1 MTIEEYFPFQSFR
14 VHQKEIINKIK
25 NDFENGI
32 KVIILDGPTGFGK
45 SPVNITLGKYF
56 KPTFYTTPQTKLV
69 KQLAKDFGPKELA
82 IDGGISDIMPLLG
95 RNNYI
100 CRETNKKSDLC
111 PIAINKNENCANYEC
126 TYWKQKIATINA
138 DISILTFAMLII
150 NNYIIKGGSRFSKR
164 NLLIIDECHN
174 LEDQVASLFCGFSI
188 SPYSFP
194 SFFREPKK
202 QNIPFYLD
210 NNSNFIIKNGESI
223 WDVIKKDVP
232 DNNKIENHFPFL
244 IKIQEI
250 CNITLNQ
257 CNYIKEKRKLLNL
270 IRKIDYLFEELKEK
284 RKWVINIIP
293 KRNYTTREFKP
304 IKIDNFLKKMIW
316 SQTNLIILSSATIPF
331 RNQPEK
337 WLKRLG
343 LKDKSFSFHSIPM
356 TFPIKNRL
364 IITKLMGGKMTNKKE
379 EENWDT
385 NIKNIKII
393 ISHHINDKGVIH
405 TQSYKRAERL
415 AHDLNNYD
423 IFLHNKHEIND
434 NIITDWINSGKKIL
448 ISPAITNGVDLKDDL
463 CRYQIL
469 LKIPYPSI
477 GDARV
482 SYLLN
487 IKKDWNWY
495 YQETMKDI
503 IQAYGRAIRSETD
516 FAKFY
521 IIDGSFKD
529 IYRKVKFP
537 TWFSKAII

>member
-1 MTIEEYFPFQSFR
+1 MTIKNYFPFKEFR
-14 VHQKEIINKIK
+14 PYQKEIITKIK

-32 KVIILDGPTGFGK
+32 KVVILDGPTGFGK

-69 KQLAKDFGPKELA
+69 KQIAKDFGPKQLA

-100 CRETNKKSDLC
+100 CRETNKPSDLC
-111 PIAINKNENCANYEC
+111 PIAINKNQKCANYQC
-126 TYWKQKIATINA
+126 TYWKQKEATINA
-138 DISILTFAMLII
+138 DISIITFAMLIV
-150 NNYIIKGGSRFSKR
+150 NNYIKGESKFLNR

-194 SFFREPKK
+194 SFFREPKTP
-202 QNIPFYLD
+202 NIPFCLD
-210 NNSNFIIKNGESI
+210 NNSQFIIKTGKSI
-223 WDVIKKDVP
+223 WDLIKKEIP
-232 DNNKIENHFPFL
+232 NNDKIEDHLPFL

-250 CNITLNQ
+250 CNATLNY
-257 CNYIKEKRKLLNL
+257 CNNKNEERTLLNL
-270 IRKIDYLFEELKEK
+270 IRKIEYLFKELKEK

-293 KRNYTTREFKP
+293 KQKYTTREFKP

-331 RNQPEK
+331 RNQSKK

-343 LKDKSFSFHSIPM
+343 LEDKPFSFHSIPM
-356 TFPIKNRL
+356 TFPIKNRP
-364 IITKLMGGKMTNKKE
+364 IIIKLMGGKMTNKKE
-379 EENWDT
+379 EENWDN

-393 ISHHINDKGVIH
+393 ISHHINEKGVIH
-405 TQSYKRAERL
+405 TQSYKRANRL
-415 AHDLNNYD
+415 AYDLKDYD

-434 NIITDWINSGKKIL
+434 NIITDWINSRKKIL

-482 SYLLN
+482 SYLL
-487 IKKDWNWY
+487 KVKRDWNWY
-495 YQETMKDI
+495 YQETMKEI
-503 IQAYGRAIRSETD
+503 IQAYGRAVRSEKD
-516 FAKFY
+516 FANFY

-537 TWFSKAII
+537 TWFSEAII

>member
-1 MTIEEYFPFQSFR
+1 MIIEEYFPFKSFR
-14 VHQKEIINKIK
+14 PYQREIITKIK

-32 KVIILDGPTGFGK
+32 KVVILDGPTGFGK

-56 KPTFYTTPQTKLV
+56 KPTFYTTPQIKLV
-69 KQLAKDFGPKELA
+69 KQLEKDFGPKKLA

-100 CRETNKKSDLC
+100 CRETNKPSDLC
-111 PIAINKNENCANYEC
+111 PIAIDKNISCKNYEC
-126 TYWKQKIATINA
+126 IYWKQKEATINA
-138 DISILTFAMLII
+138 DISIITFAMLII
-150 NNYIIKGGSRFSKR
+150 NNYIKGESRFLKR

-202 QNIPFYLD
+202 QNMPFCLD
-210 NNSNFIIKNGESI
+210 NSSQFIIKNGESI
-223 WDVIKKDVP
+223 WDLIKKDIP
-232 DNNKIENHFPFL
+232 NNNKIEDHLPFL

-250 CNITLNQ
+250 CNATFNYCNNQ
-257 CNYIKEKRKLLNL
+257 REKQKISNL
-270 IRKIDYLFEELKEK
+270 SRKINYLFKELKEE
-284 RKWVINIIP
+284 RKWVINIVP
-293 KRNYTTREFKP
+293 KQNYTTREFKP
-304 IKIDNFLKKMIW
+304 IKIDNFLKRMIW

-331 RNQPEK
+331 QNQSEK

-343 LKDKSFSFHSIPM
+343 LEDKPFSFHSIPM
-356 TFPIKNRL
+356 RFPVKNRP
-364 IITKLMGGKMTNKKE
+364 IIIKLMGGKMTNKKE
-379 EENWDT
+379 DENWDA
-385 NIKNIKII
+385 NIKNIKTI
-393 ISHHINDKGVIH
+393 ISHHIKDRGVIH

-448 ISPAITNGVDLKDDL
+448 ISPAITNGVDLKDEL

-487 IKKDWNWY
+487 VKKDWNWY
-495 YQETMKDI
+495 YQETMKEI
-503 IQAYGRAIRSETD
+503 IQAYGRAIRSEND

-529 IYRKVKFP
+529 IYRKVRFP
-537 TWFSKAII
+537 TWFSEAII